1 MKFSWS
7 GAPHVPAQTSVAG
20 VMQQVLIALTPGV
33 MATTWFFG
41 YGILVQITLAL
52 SFAYLFEYLMLRW
65 RGQPV
70 QVFMRDYSAAVT
82 AVLYALC
89 IPPLAPW
96 WASMVGMLF
105 AIVVAKHLF
114 GGLGHNRFNPAMV
127 GLAVLLISFP
137 LIFTH
142 WSPPRELAEMTL
154 SLGQTLS
161 VIFTTNPTSVEWAS
175 GWDSLT
181 MATPL
186 DTLRTGYARGLL
198 VTEVR
203 TATIFGTFGG
213 LGWEWVANW
222 YFIGGLWLMYRRII
236 HWRVPLAL
244 LGTVFIL
251 TTPLYLFDPDANPL
265 PLQHIFSGATVIAA
279 FFIATDPVSGCSTP
293 RGQLIFGCGVAIL
306 LLVIRRWGAYPDGVA
321 FAILTMN
328 MFAPLIDRY
337 TRPRVFGHSKQ

>member
-7 GAPHVPAQTSVAG
+7 GAPHLPSQTSVAG
-20 VMQQVLIALTPGV
+20 VMLQVLLALSPGV
-33 MATTWFFG
+33 LALIWFFG
-41 YGILVQITLAL
+41 LGVLVQLILAL
-52 SFAYLFEYLMLRW
+52 CFAYSFEYLMLRW
-65 RGQPV
+65 RKQPLK
-70 QVFMRDYSAAVT
+70 QYLGDYSAAVT
-82 AVLYALC
+82 AVLFILC

-96 WASMVGMLF
+96 WASMIGMLF
-105 AIVVAKHLF
+105 AIVIAKHLY

-137 LIFTH
+137 QIFTH
-142 WSPPRELAEMTL
+142 WSPPRELVDIQLNFSEILSIIFTGQV
-154 SLGQTLS
+154 SLG
-161 VIFTTNPTSVEWAS
+161 
-175 GWDSLT
+175 WDAIS

-186 DTLRTGYARGLL
+186 DTLRTGSARGLL

-203 TATIFGTFGG
+203 VGPVFGHFGG

-222 YFIGGLWLMYRRII
+222 YLLGGLWLLYRRVI

-244 LGTVFIL
+244 LGTIILL

-265 PLQHIFSGATVIAA
+265 PLQHIFSGATVVAA

-306 LLVIRRWGAYPDGVA
+306 ALMIRRWGAYPDGIA
-321 FAILTMN
+321 FAILVMN

-337 TRPRVFGHSKQ
+337 TRPRVFGHKP

>member
-20 VMQQVLIALTPGV
+20 VMQQVLLALVPGV
-33 MATTWFFG
+33 MALTWFFG
-41 YGILVQITLAL
+41 IGVLIQILLAL
-52 SFAYLFEYLMLRW
+52 FFAYLFEYLMLIW
-65 RGQPV
+65 RKQPLAK
-70 QVFMRDYSAAVT
+70 FMRDYSAAVT
-82 AVLYALC
+82 AVLFALC

-96 WASMVGMLF
+96 WASLVGMLF
-105 AIVVAKHLF
+105 AIVIAKHLF
-114 GGLGHNRFNPAMV
+114 GGLGQNRFNPAMV

-142 WSPPRELAEMTL
+142 WSPPRSLAEIEL
-154 SLGQTLS
+154 SLAQILA
-161 VIFTTNPTSVEWAS
+161 VIFTGNPFNGS
-175 GWDSLT
+175 WDAIT

-186 DTLRTGYARGLL
+186 DTLRTGSARGLL

-203 TATIFGTFGG
+203 AAPVFGDFGG

-222 YFIGGLWLMYRRII
+222 YFLGGLWLLYRRVI
-236 HWRVPLAL
+236 HWRVPVAMLT
-244 LGTVFIL
+244 TVFIL

-265 PLQHIFSGATVIAA
+265 PLQHIFSGATVLAA

-293 RGQLIFGCGVAIL
+293 KGQLLFGCGVAIL
-306 LLVIRRWGAYPDGVA
+306 LLTIRRWGAYPDGVA
-321 FAILTMN
+321 FAILVMN

-337 TRPRVFGHSKQ
+337 TRPRVFGHPG

>member
-20 VMQQVLIALTPGV
+20 VMQQVLLALTPGV
-33 MATTWFFG
+33 IALTWFFG
-41 YGILVQITLAL
+41 TGVLIQLVLAL
-52 SFAYLFEYLMLRW
+52 VFAYLFEYLMLRL
-65 RGQPV
+65 RKQPV
-70 QVFMRDYSAAVT
+70 ALFLSDYSAAVT
-82 AVLYALC
+82 AVLFALC

-96 WASMVGMLF
+96 WISLIGMFFAMV
-105 AIVVAKHLF
+105 IAKHLY

-127 GLAVLLISFP
+127 GLAVILISFP

-142 WSPPRELAEMTL
+142 WSPPRSLAETQL
-154 SLGQTLS
+154 SLS
-161 VIFTTNPTSVEWAS
+161 HVISIIFTGNPIVA
-175 GWDSLT
+175 GWDAIT

-186 DTLRTGYARGLL
+186 DTLRTGSARGLL

-203 TATIFGTFGG
+203 TASVFGDYGG

-222 YFIGGLWLMYRRII
+222 YCLGGLWLLYRRVI

-265 PLQHIFSGATVIAA
+265 PLQHIFSGATMLAA

-293 RGQLIFGCGVAIL
+293 KGQLLFGCGVAIL

-321 FAILTMN
+321 FAILVMN

-337 TRPRVFGHSKQ
+337 TRPRVFGHPG